1 MDGTWNPTQYKSY
14 TWTLLTA
21 TGVIRGFDEDYFHV
35 DLTNFRNVFDGDHG
49 KFFVGIENNNSLTLT
64 YESVP
69 EPATY
74 AALLGAA
81 TLGFVGVRRWRQR
94 RAAAA

>member
-1 MDGTWNPTQYKSY
+1 MI
-14 TWTLLTA
+14 
-21 TGVIRGFDEDYFHV
+21 TGFEEGDFHV
-35 DLTNFRNVFDGDHG
+35 DTTNIANLFDGDHG
-49 KFFVGIENNNSLTLT
+49 NFFVGIAGDNSLTLT